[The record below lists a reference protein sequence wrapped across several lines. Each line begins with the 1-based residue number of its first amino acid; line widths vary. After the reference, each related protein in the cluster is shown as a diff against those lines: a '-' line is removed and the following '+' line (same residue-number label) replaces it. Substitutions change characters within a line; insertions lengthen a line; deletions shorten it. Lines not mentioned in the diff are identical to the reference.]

1 MDLEI
6 IILNEVK
13 SDTEK
18 QIPYITY
25 PWNIKKKRYK
35 RTYLQNRNRVT
46 GVENIGDKVRVFNC
60 RFWQTYLIFFF
71 TTVSHGWPMFIL
83 PVLYCLI
90 HI

>member
-25 PWNIKKKRYK
+25 PWNIKKKGIKELIYK
-35 RTYLQNRNRVT
+35 IEIELQV
-46 GVENIGDKVRVFNC
+46 
-60 RFWQTYLIFFF
+60 
-71 TTVSHGWPMFIL
+71 
-83 PVLYCLI
+83 
-90 HI
+90 

>member
-46 GVENIGDKVRVFNC
+46 GVENIGDKVREDKLGDGGLYNN
-60 RFWQTYLIFFF
+60 
-71 TTVSHGWPMFIL
+71 TTI
-83 PVLYCLI
+83 YKI
-90 HI
+90 DN

>member
-25 PWNIKKKRYK
+25 PWNIKKKKGTKELIYK
-35 RTYLQNRNRVT
+35 IEIELQV
-46 GVENIGDKVRVFNC
+46 
-60 RFWQTYLIFFF
+60 
-71 TTVSHGWPMFIL
+71 
-83 PVLYCLI
+83 
-90 HI
+90 